1 MGNIFSVVLL
11 FWMGVLLC
19 GCISPGGMADAID
32 LSEGI
37 TITVTDEGDAVID
50 AMVIPVDGV
59 LSKLEE
65 MKVDRSDII
74 LIKVSPRASQRPVMD
89 ILDQLGNAK
98 YRNISISSDR

>member
-1 MGNIFSVVLL
+1 MRMIIAVVALL
-11 FWMGVLLC
+11 AGLFFC
-19 GCISPGGMADAID
+19 GCTFSGAVTDEID

-37 TITVTDEGDAVID
+37 TITVTDDGDVLIESLAVT
-50 AMVIPVDGV
+50 VDEV
-59 LSKLEE
+59 LSKLES

-98 YRNISISSDR
+98 YRNISLSSDK